1 MMRRTTITLPER
13 MASALEREARRRQ
26 TSASEVVRLAL
37 KQHLNLTEAEDGPR
51 KLPFMSLGNSGRND
65 IAENM
70 EKELA
75 ADLPNMLRD
84 AGLAS
89 DR

>member
-13 MASALEREARRRQ
+13 MANALEREARRRQ

-37 KQHLNLTEAEDGPR
+37 KKHLNLTDPEDGPR
-51 KLPFMSLGNSGRND
+51 KLAFMSLGNSGRNA
-65 IAENM
+65 IGENM
-70 EKELA
+70 EELLA
-75 ADLPNMLRD
+75 GDLPNMMRD
-84 AGLAS
+84 AGLDS